1 MFKVS
6 VFFLFWGQLGKQVEL
21 HLVGEAEQF
30 RALISGRC
38 QAFRVAGQV
47 VSQQGE
53 ERPLR
58 RVLLFGPVSQHRTL
72 RKAARRG

>member
-21 HLVGEAEQF
+21 HLANEAEQF

-47 VSQQGE
+47 VPQQGE